1 MKKSSYKLKD
11 FDIDYSKVVKLIW
24 NDIVL
29 YDDTLSYYDP
39 TLASVETLKEIKVQ
53 YMDKNIYNI
62 NMNIKNGRDIVL
74 TILGENVLTALS
86 KSRINMKHSIDS
98 IGGEN

>member
-1 MKKSSYKLKD
+1 MKNSSYKLRD
-11 FDIDYSKVVKLIW
+11 FDIDYSKVVKFIW

-29 YDDTLSYYDP
+29 YDDTLSYCDP
-39 TLASVETLKEIKVQ
+39 TLASVETLKEIKAQ

-86 KSRINMKHSIDS
+86 KSGLNMIHAIV
-98 IGGEN
+98 GEN

>member
-39 TLASVETLKEIKVQ
+39 TIASIETLKEIKVQ

-74 TILGENVLTALS
+74 TILGETVLTALS
-86 KSRINMKHSIDS
+86 KSGINMKHSI
-98 IGGEN
+98 GGEN